1 MIVLQCGFRFALHAG
16 LKMRNFMTETRSTF
30 YTKKRDPGAAWTP
43 ARGFRDAIPIFLGY
57 FAVAFSLGIVAGNA
71 GFNAF
76 QGFILSLTNLSS
88 SGQYAGLLLYSENA
102 GYIELALMVLVA
114 NARYLLMSFAIS
126 QKISP
131 ADGIGRRLVYAFG
144 LTDEL
149 FGLGIM
155 TPGYLRFPYMLAA
168 LCTAAPGW
176 ALGTAFGVIVGDIL
190 PDIFSEAMNVAIF
203 GMFLAI
209 VIPPGK
215 KNRLI
220 LAAVV
225 SSFAV
230 SLICSYAPVISGFSS
245 GTRVLILTLI
255 IASFFAFFFPV
266 KNAPQSQ
273 KDSGSEDRKEDTAQ

>member
-1 MIVLQCGFRFALHAG
+1 MNQQESKNTQSPRPH
-16 LKMRNFMTETRSTF
+16 
-30 YTKKRDPGAAWTP
+30 DPGAAWTP
-43 ARGFRDAIPIFLGY
+43 KKGFHDAFPVFLGY

-76 QGFILSLTNLSS
+76 QGFLLSLTNLSS
-88 SGQYAGLLLYSENA
+88 SGQYAGLLLYTENA
-102 GYIELALMVLVA
+102 GYLELALMVLVA

-131 ADGIGRRLVYAFG
+131 KDSLGKRLVYAFG

-190 PDIFSEAMNVAIF
+190 PGIFSEAMNVAIF

-209 VIPPGK
+209 IIPPGK
-215 KNRLI
+215 ANKRI
-220 LAAVV
+220 LSAVV
-225 SSFAV
+225 ISFAV
-230 SLICSYAPVISGFSS
+230 SLACTYAPVISAWSS

-255 IASFFAFFFPV
+255 IASAFALLFPV
-266 KNAPQSQ
+266 Q
-273 KDSGSEDRKEDTAQ
+273 EEVKE